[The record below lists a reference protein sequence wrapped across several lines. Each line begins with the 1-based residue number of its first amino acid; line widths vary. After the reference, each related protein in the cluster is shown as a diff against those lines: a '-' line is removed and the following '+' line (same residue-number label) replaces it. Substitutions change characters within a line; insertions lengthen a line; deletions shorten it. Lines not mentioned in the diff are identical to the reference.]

1 MINSAKSTFEFVKR
15 NRLMYGFEKRILKF
29 LINELPKTLQN
40 KSLKLRHFK
49 KLSSELEIIFKSE
62 YEKSVINY
70 FDYKLWVDEK
80 IIQLES
86 LNKI

>member
-1 MINSAKSTFEFVKR
+1 
-15 NRLMYGFEKRILKF
+15 MYGFEKRILKF

-40 KSLKLRHFK
+40 KSLNLRLFK

-70 FDYKLWVDEK
+70 FDYKLWVDKK